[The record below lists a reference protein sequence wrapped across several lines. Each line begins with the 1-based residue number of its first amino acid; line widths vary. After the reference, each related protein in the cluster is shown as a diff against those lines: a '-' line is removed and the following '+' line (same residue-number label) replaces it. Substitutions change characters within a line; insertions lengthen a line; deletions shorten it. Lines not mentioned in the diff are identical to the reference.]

1 MRIIHNWKLE
11 CIFRT
16 YLPEDS
22 DDDETLYFENSDSDE
37 DC

>member
-1 MRIIHNWKLE
+1 VENSYLSPTMPELIINLA
-11 CIFRT
+11 
-16 YLPEDS
+16 EDS